1 MKSFIVYS
9 CFTFV
14 MLCTVAC
21 NDQQRQ
27 MNNDQPQ
34 TFNTPEEAIK
44 KAKEDL
50 LAVLRANKEI
60 NVGVDV
66 ATLEKAQ
73 PGPSVRQVVLNF
85 DQLITADS
93 ASDFSKLIKEDKSTV
108 VPMIA
113 DNNVVT
119 IVEVTKDDKGWK
131 VTSLAAKDIA
141 DDLSVIR
148 RAIGDTAQQNITIY
162 EVPNLRTRVY
172 GVRRNNAELFYT
184 NYGDRFNIREGVQ
197 ASQLIQVLKA
207 DAIEFQRKY
216 GDLLKKEK
224 LVE

>member
-1 MKSFIVYS
+1 MKPLIIYS

-14 MLCTVAC
+14 MLWTIAC
-21 NDQQRQ
+21 NDQQRP
-27 MNNDQPQ
+27 MDNNQPQ

-73 PGPSVRQVVLNF
+73 PGPNVRQVVLNF
-85 DQLITADS
+85 DQLLTADS
-93 ASDFSKLIKEDKSTV
+93 AADFSKFIKEDKSTV

-113 DNNVVT
+113 DNKVVT
-119 IVEVTKDDKGWK
+119 IVEVVKDDKGWK
-131 VTSLAAKDIA
+131 VTSLAAKDVA
-141 DDLSVIR
+141 DDLSAIHT
-148 RAIGDTAQQNITIY
+148 AIGDTAQQAITIY

-172 GVRRNNAELFYT
+172 GVRRNNTELFYT
-184 NYGDRFNIREGVQ
+184 NYGNRFNIREGVQ
-197 ASQLIQVLKA
+197 ASQLLPVLKA

-224 LVE
+224 LLE